1 MLEEKDL
8 QALAHLIDARL
19 DAKLDE
25 KLAPIHSELSDLKTD
40 VSVLKEDVSGLKTD
54 VSALKEDVSGL
65 KTDVS
70 ALKEDVSGLKEDVS
84 ALKSETAAIRLD
96 IENRI
101 NPALELLAEGQ
112 QTLLDTMAPKSR
124 VDVLEEELAFQKQ
137 IIKSLVKDV
146 NDLKKAQ

>member
-8 QALAHLIDARL
+8 QALAYLIDTRL

-25 KLAPIHSELSDLKTD
+25 KLAPIHSELSDLRTD
-40 VSVLKEDVSGLKTD
+40 VSSLKEDVSGLK
-54 VSALKEDVSGL
+54 S
-65 KTDVS
+65 
-70 ALKEDVSGLKEDVS
+70 DVS

-101 NPALELLAEGQ
+101 DPALELLAEGQ
-112 QTLLDTMAPKSR
+112 KTLLETMAPKSR

>member
-65 KTDVS
+65 K
-70 ALKEDVSGLKEDVS
+70 KDVSGLKEDVS

>member
-40 VSVLKEDVSGLKTD
+40 VSGLKTD
-54 VSALKEDVSGL
+54 VSALKEDVAGL
-65 KTDVS
+65 KT
-70 ALKEDVSGLKEDVS
+70 DVS

>member
-40 VSVLKEDVSGLKTD
+40 VSALKEDVSGLKTD

-70 ALKEDVSGLKEDVS
+70 ALK
-84 ALKSETAAIRLD
+84 SETAAIRLD

-101 NPALELLAEGQ
+101 NPTLELLAEGQ